1 MESIERTG
9 AMFTRETSGVNE
21 KRKIKMGRGG
31 RDPCVKRK
39 YFFASTRQR
48 DELDMFIPAGRSAR
62 ARYAFFF
69 QRSETFVSRA
79 RVPQPHFAKYVFFC
93 SLYKNVESKA
103 IGRKG
108 RVNPRI
114 VV

>member
-62 ARYAFFF
+62 AIRIFFPAIRNVRIRGACTPTAFCKICFF
-69 QRSETFVSRA
+69 LF
-79 RVPQPHFAKYVFFC
+79 
-93 SLYKNVESKA
+93 SLQKCGK
-103 IGRKG
+103 
-108 RVNPRI
+108 
-114 VV
+114 